1 MPVNKPRRLGNFAPM
16 SAKYWTDSALM
27 EAGEKAE
34 VLYARVI
41 SFCVDQRSDGFVSD
55 IQLQRM
61 VGHGMKDVMKRAQSL
76 ASTPTSDGDTL
87 WSRDEERHGYWVT
100 AWLRWNKSVDEI
112 DALREKDTARK
123 GSRSPDPDGPNRG
136 GGSESERNPNGIQ
149 PESDGNPT
157 PKTRQDKTDTGTRQE
172 EDSTAPDGA
181 DLFAEFW
188 AAYPRKVGR
197 AAAEKAWPKA
207 IKTLEPD
214 RLIKAAGY
222 WAGLWTNARTEKQ
235 FIPHPATWLNGKRW
249 DDEPPAPKLQAV
261 SGGYVPFRNPTDP
274 AEYFED
280 L

>member
-27 EAGEKAE
+27 QAGEKAE
-34 VLYARVI
+34 VLYARVM

-55 IQLQRM
+55 IQLLRM

-76 ASTPTSDGDTL
+76 ASTRTSDGDTL
-87 WSRDEERHGYWVT
+87 WARDDERQGYWVT
-100 AWLRWNKSVDEI
+100 AWLRWNKSAAEI

-123 GSRSPDPDGPNRG
+123 GNRPPKPDGPD
-136 GGSESERNPNGIQ
+136 GGSSLDSDGNPNGIQ
-149 PESDGNPT
+149 SEANGSPS

-172 EDSTAPDGA
+172 ETPAPDGA

-207 IKTLEPD
+207 IKKLDPE
-214 RLIKAAGY
+214 RLIKAAAY
-222 WAGLWTNARTEKQ
+222 WAGLWEQCRTEKQ
-235 FIPHPATWLNGKRW
+235 FIPHPATWLNGQRW
-249 DDEPPAPKLQAV
+249 DDEPPMRKA
-261 SGGYVPFRNPTDP
+261 SGYTAYQDP
-274 AEYFED
+274 ED
-280 L
+280 LSGYYEDL